1 MNHQSAGDVLSA
13 EEEQVLRDAVSLNTK
28 IAAVS
33 AAVVFGF
40 LILLI
45 TMMIR
50 LRLGPD
56 VESAANIPALFMPG
70 YRVSYGGA
78 WIGMVWGFIY
88 GAVSGAVMYATYART
103 LRGRITRQL
112 ALLQGADSLRA
123 PTFVIA
129 GPALGLSLGVT
140 AAAALIIATLS
151 VNLSGNHGAM
161 QAIELLGQYLPGFR
175 VGLVGSVLGAVEIFV
190 LVFVAA
196 NILAWIYNKMAR
208 RRRAIDR

>member
-1 MNHQSAGDVLSA
+1 MKQQTTSDALSA

-33 AAVVFGF
+33 AGVVFGLLVLLVTVF
-40 LILLI
+40 L
-45 TMMIR
+45 R

-88 GAVSGAVMYATYART
+88 GAVSGAAMYATYART

-112 ALLQGADSLRA
+112 GLPQGADSLRA

-129 GPALGLSLGVT
+129 GPALGLSLGLT
-140 AAAALIIATLS
+140 AAVALIIATLS
-151 VNLSGNHGAM
+151 VNLNGNRDARLG
-161 QAIELLGQYLPGFR
+161 IELLGQYLPGFS
-175 VGLVGSVLGAVEIFV
+175 VGLVGSLLGAVEMFM

-196 NILAWIYNKMAR
+196 NLMAFIYNKLAR

>member
-1 MNHQSAGDVLSA
+1 MKQHVASEILSA
-13 EEEQVLRDAVSLNTK
+13 EEEQVLRDAVSLNTR

-33 AAVVFGF
+33 AAMVFGLLNF
-40 LILLI
+40 LMTLLL
-45 TMMIR
+45 R
-50 LRLGPD
+50 LRLGQE
-56 VESAANIPALFMPG
+56 VESAANILTLFMPG
-70 YRVSYGGA
+70 YNVSYSGA

-103 LRGRITRQL
+103 LRGKITRQL
-112 ALLQGADSLRA
+112 GLPQGADSLRT

-151 VNLSGNHGAM
+151 VDLSRNHDAM
-161 QAIELLGQYLPGFR
+161 RAIELLGQYLPGFR
-175 VGLVGSVLGAVEIFV
+175 VGLMGSMLGAIEIFL

-196 NILAWIYNKMAR
+196 NILAWIYNKLAR

>member
-1 MNHQSAGDVLSA
+1 MKQQSAGEVLSA
-13 EEEQVLRDAVSLNTK
+13 EEEQVLQDAVSLNTR

-33 AAVVFGF
+33 AGVVFG
-40 LILLI
+40 LLI
-45 TMMIR
+45 FLVTLVLR

-56 VESAANIPALFMPG
+56 IESAANIPALLMPG
-70 YRVSYGGA
+70 YRVSYSGA
-78 WIGMVWGFIY
+78 LIGMVWGFIY

-112 ALLQGADSLRA
+112 GSPQGADSLRT

-151 VNLSGNHGAM
+151 VDLSGNSDAM
-161 QAIELLGQYLPGFR
+161 RGIELLGQYLPGFR
-175 VGLVGSVLGAVEIFV
+175 IGLLGSLLGAVEVFV

-196 NILAWIYNKMAR
+196 NVLAWIYNKLAR